1 MALSVS
7 GAQDILKEDYKPVIR
22 EQLNNQFV
30 ILELATQNSDDIEGT
45 EAVLSTHQTRN
56 RGVGARGEFGT
67 TPTAGQQ
74 GYKKSR
80 VPLKFN
86 YGAIKV
92 SGPILKA
99 ASSDRGSFTR
109 ALESEVKGIV
119 RDLKRDVN
127 RQCFTNESGI
137 IATCITTVPTGTA
150 HTVTTT
156 AQARRIE
163 PGARLDIIEASTD
176 VICFTVDVVS
186 VNVSTRVVTTTLV
199 STGPGTAATTNR
211 VFNSGVVP
219 SEVNEI
225 TGIEQIVDSAGSL
238 FSIDPATYPRWS
250 SYELAVSGLPTDSV
264 FEAAADE
271 VNLASGGDPDL
282 IITSFEV
289 ARTYAASLKSQK
301 RFVSTPLTLKGG
313 FQAISVATPRGELA
327 LRTERDCETAEAYGL
342 TTSALIHYTAS
353 DWEFM
358 DEDGNMLVRSNSQDA
373 YEATLYRYH
382 ELSTDQ
388 RNAHF
393 KLTSL
398 TTV

>member
-1 MALSVS
+1 MALSVA

-22 EQLNNQFV
+22 EQLNNVFFL
-30 ILELATQNSDDIEGT
+30 LEMATQNSEDVEGI
-45 EAVLSTHQTRN
+45 EAVLSTHQSRN
-56 RGVGARGEFGT
+56 RGVGARGEFGS

-86 YGAIKV
+86 YGALKV

-99 ASSDRGSFTR
+99 ARSDRGSFTR
-109 ALESEVKGIV
+109 ALDSEVKGLV

-127 RQCFTNESGI
+127 RQCYTNESGV
-137 IATCITTVPTGTA
+137 IAVCVTTTPTLLA
-150 HTVTTT
+150 FTVTTT

-163 PGARLDIIEASTD
+163 PGYRYDIVEATTD
-176 VICFTVDVVS
+176 LIAFTVDVVS
-186 VNVSTRVVTTTLV
+186 VNVSTRVVTTTGV

-211 VFNSGVVP
+211 IFNSGVVP
-219 SEVNEI
+219 SENNEI
-225 TGIEQIVDSAGSL
+225 TGIEQFIDSTGTVFGVDPTS
-238 FSIDPATYPRWS
+238 YPRWS
-250 SYELAVSGLPTDSV
+250 SYELAVSGLPTDTV

-271 VNLASGGDPDL
+271 VQLACGMDIDVVL
-282 IITSFEV
+282 TSFEV
-289 ARTYAASLKSQK
+289 ARTFASTLKAQK
-301 RFVSTPLTLKGG
+301 RFASEPTTLKGG
-313 FQAISVATPRGELA
+313 FKAISVTTPRGEFA
-327 LRTERDCETAEAYGL
+327 LRSERDCENAQAFGL
-342 TTSALIHYTAS
+342 TTEALIHYSAS

-358 DEDGNMLVRSNSQDA
+358 DEDGNMLVRTVGQDA

-382 ELSTDQ
+382 ELATDQ

>member
-7 GAQDILKEDYKPVIR
+7 GASDILKEDYKPVIR

-45 EAVLSTHQTRN
+45 EAVLSTHQSRN

-99 ASSDRGSFTR
+99 TKSDRGSFTR

-127 RQCFTNESGI
+127 RQCFTNESGV
-137 IATCITTVPTGTA
+137 IAVC
-150 HTVTTT
+150 VTTT
-156 AQARRIE
+156 PTGIAFTTTTVAQARRIE
-163 PGARLDIIEASTD
+163 PGSRLDIVEASTD
-176 VICFTVDVVS
+176 VVVFTVDVTS

-211 VFNSGVVP
+211 IVNSGVVP
-219 SEVNEI
+219 SANDEI
-225 TGIEQIVDSAGSL
+225 TGIEQIVDSAGTL
-238 FSIDPATYPRWS
+238 FGIDPATYSRWS
-250 SYELAVSGLPTDSV
+250 SYEEAVSGLPTDSV
-264 FEAAADE
+264 FEKAADE
-271 VNLASGGDPDL
+271 VNLASGEDVNL
-282 IITSFEV
+282 IVTSYEV
-289 ARTYAASLKSQK
+289 ARTYAATLKSQK
-301 RFVSTPLTLKGG
+301 RFTPDSLTLQGG
-313 FQAISVATPRGELA
+313 FKAISLDTPRGQIA
-327 LRTERDCETAEAYGL
+327 LRTERDAETAEAYGL
-342 TTSALIHYTAS
+342 STASLIHYKAN

-358 DEDGNMLVRSNSQDA
+358 DEDGDMLVRTPGQDA
-373 YEATLYRYH
+373 YEATLTQYH
-382 ELSTDQ
+382 ELATDQ